1 MLQLGSELDFPKEA
15 IGAEGG
21 GEFGMQYLQRYQS
34 GVPEIVRQVDRGHAA
49 PAKLALE
56 RVAVP
61 ESISQRGGRHVGH
74 VRPGEGMSS
83 MWLRERAIASNGTAR
98 CYGGEAAQC

>member
-34 GVPEIVRQVDRGHAA
+34 GVPKIVRQVDRGHSAA
-49 PAKLALE
+49 AEFALDPI
-56 RVAVP
+56 AVT
-61 ESISQRGGRHVGH
+61 QRRQEGSSCGH
-74 VRPGEGMSS
+74 AQGS
-83 MWLRERAIASNGTAR
+83 GT
-98 CYGGEAAQC
+98 GL